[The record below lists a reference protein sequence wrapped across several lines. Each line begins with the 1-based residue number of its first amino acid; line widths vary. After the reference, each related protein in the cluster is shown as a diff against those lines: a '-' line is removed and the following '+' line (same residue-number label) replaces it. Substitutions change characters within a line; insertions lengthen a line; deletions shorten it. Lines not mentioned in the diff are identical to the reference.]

1 MCRWSSGV
9 RACAAACM
17 GRGSARWTSHRRSP
31 GCSASPPPSRST
43 VVRSPTCS
51 HEPEAHGRAGPPGG
65 RDSGLPADH
74 RSAQTPRHRA
84 RGQPGWTDAHH
95 SAAVREDRHRGV
107 PDASA
112 GSHVARRHGRG
123 RGGHDVGDGV
133 ARWRRA
139 HEDPGARRRREQPAH
154 AAGRGAEARDDTAG
168 AKEARLSVSAIR
180 CTGLVKR
187 YGDVS
192 AVAGLDL
199 AVTAGE
205 CFGLLGPNGAG
216 KTTTIEILEGLTAPD
231 AGDVEILGLHWTG
244 GAETRALRERL
255 GIQLQDTQLAD
266 KLTVEETVRLFR
278 SFYQSSHTVDEVL
291 ALVGLEE
298 KRGAWVGKLSG
309 GQKQRLAV
317 ACALVSRPEL
327 LFLDE
332 PTTGL
337 DPQSRRQLW
346 DVIGRFRAAGG
357 TILLT
362 THYMEEAERLC
373 DRVAIMDHG
382 KIIALDTPRA
392 LIASLGAEHVV
403 EFALADGATPTVEEL
418 AALPG
423 VRAVRPA
430 PDRTALTVAAVHRA
444 VPALL
449 VLLERR
455 GAALS
460 LLATHHATLED
471 VFVTLTGRQ
480 LRDA

>member
-1 MCRWSSGV
+1 M
-9 RACAAACM
+9 
-17 GRGSARWTSHRRSP
+17 
-31 GCSASPPPSRST
+31 
-43 VVRSPTCS
+43 
-51 HEPEAHGRAGPPGG
+51 
-65 RDSGLPADH
+65 
-74 RSAQTPRHRA
+74 
-84 RGQPGWTDAHH
+84 
-95 SAAVREDRHRGV
+95 
-107 PDASA
+107 
-112 GSHVARRHGRG
+112 
-123 RGGHDVGDGV
+123 
-133 ARWRRA
+133 
-139 HEDPGARRRREQPAH
+139 
-154 AAGRGAEARDDTAG
+154 
-168 AKEARLSVSAIR
+168 SVSAIR

-187 YGDVS
+187 YDDVL

-216 KTTTIEILEGLTAPD
+216 KTTTVEILEGLTPPD
-231 AGDVEILGLHWTG
+231 AGDVEILGLHWTRRS
-244 GAETRALRERL
+244 ETRALRERL

-278 SFYQSSHTVDEVL
+278 SFYRSSHTVDAVL
-291 ALVGLEE
+291 ALVELEE
-298 KRGAWVGKLSG
+298 KRASWVGKLSG

-346 DVIGRFRAAGG
+346 DVIGRFRAGGG

-403 EFALADGATPTVEEL
+403 EFATAGEASSFDPDTFRALPSVDGVSADGESWRL
-418 AALPG
+418 R
-423 VRAVRPA
+423 VRE
-430 PDRTALTVAAVHRA
+430 VHVA

-449 VLLERR
+449 
-455 GAALS
+455 A
-460 LLATHHATLED
+460 LLAERNAPATQLTIHDATLED
-471 VFVTLTGRQ
+471 VFMTLTGKR